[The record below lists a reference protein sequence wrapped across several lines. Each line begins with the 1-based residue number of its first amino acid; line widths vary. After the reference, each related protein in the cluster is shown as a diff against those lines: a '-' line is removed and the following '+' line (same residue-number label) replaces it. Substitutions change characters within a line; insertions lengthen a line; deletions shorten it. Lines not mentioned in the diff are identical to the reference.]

1 MLTAL
6 QWVASGGEQSLPEAT
21 AAEHL
26 ALTEGHVPEVIAG
39 GDRNPKLPPSSR
51 SRTWTSALSTGST
64 LTWSPTEHQGAE
76 LRFRLLSHPR
86 ICNKPNPLSQF
97 A

>member
-39 GDRNPKLPPSSR
+39 GDRNPKIHTLFERADADISAINWINADLVAQSPPR
-51 SRTWTSALSTGST
+51 A
-64 LTWSPTEHQGAE
+64 
-76 LRFRLLSHPR
+76 
-86 ICNKPNPLSQF
+86 
-97 A
+97 

>member
-39 GDRNPKLPPSSR
+39 GDRNPKPLP
-51 SRTWTSALSTGST
+51 SAGVSFCLYVSADM
-64 LTWSPTEHQGAE
+64 AE
-76 LRFRLLSHPR
+76 GDGL
-86 ICNKPNPLSQF
+86 

>member
-39 GDRNPKLPPSSR
+39 GDRNPKPL
-51 SRTWTSALSTGST
+51 
-64 LTWSPTEHQGAE
+64 
-76 LRFRLLSHPR
+76 
-86 ICNKPNPLSQF
+86 PLSGRGRGRQRYQLDQC
-97 A
+97 

>member
-26 ALTEGHVPEVIAG
+26 ALTEGHIPEVIAG
-39 GDRNPKLPPSSR
+39 GDRNPKIHTLFERADADISAIN
-51 SRTWTSALSTGST
+51 WINADLVAQSALR
-64 LTWSPTEHQGAE
+64 A
-76 LRFRLLSHPR
+76 
-86 ICNKPNPLSQF
+86 
-97 A
+97 